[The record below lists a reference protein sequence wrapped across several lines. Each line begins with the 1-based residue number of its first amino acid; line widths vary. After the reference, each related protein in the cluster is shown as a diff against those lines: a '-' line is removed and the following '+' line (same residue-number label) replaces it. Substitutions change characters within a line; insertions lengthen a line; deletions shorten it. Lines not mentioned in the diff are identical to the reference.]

1 MATQSTL
8 LSESLE
14 MIMVTENGSRNKPER
29 HLR

>member
-14 MIMVTENGSRNKPER
+14 MITENGSRNKPEK